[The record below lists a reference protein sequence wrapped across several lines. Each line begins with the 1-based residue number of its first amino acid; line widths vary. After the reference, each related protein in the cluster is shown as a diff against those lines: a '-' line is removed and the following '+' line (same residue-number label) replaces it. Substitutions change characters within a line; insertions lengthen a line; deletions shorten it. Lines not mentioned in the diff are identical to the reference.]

1 MKISLKLL
9 LYIIIPLLVG
19 ACNAS
24 QKIGIEE
31 SVSNVQSPQI
41 LSMVFEIHKSGN
53 VKIENTILAK
63 GQLRKKKDSEDY
75 TKEGDL
81 VISFLN
87 ANKDT
92 CTTFSLENPLRKK
105 VEYSENLKEFK
116 AETIELESAS
126 FSIRV
131 QFQNCFK
138 YIVVEE
144 IENATNNKKHKLLES
159 PLNLNFYD

>member
-63 GQLRKKKDSEDY
+63 GQLRKKGFRRLYKRRRFSNF
-75 TKEGDL
+75 L
-81 VISFLN
+81 LN

-105 VEYSENLKEFK
+105 LSILK
-116 AETIELESAS
+116 I
-126 FSIRV
+126 
-131 QFQNCFK
+131 
-138 YIVVEE
+138 
-144 IENATNNKKHKLLES
+144 
-159 PLNLNFYD
+159 